1 MSNFRSFKNFFYF
14 NREIVYLITMGYI
27 VLIFIIVV
35 LSMVIREQN
44 QTIRF
49 LQNGILN
56 KYPESHIIHKP
67 HRIHGLLDCKY
78 RMIMNSKINHR

>member
-27 VLIFIIVV
+27 VLIFIIIV

-67 HRIHGLLDCKY
+67 RVNGLLDCEY

>member
-1 MSNFRSFKNFFYF
+1 MSNFRTFRDFFHF
-14 NREIVYLITMGYI
+14 NKEVVYLITMGYI

-67 HRIHGLLDCKY
+67 HRI
-78 RMIMNSKINHR
+78 RW